1 MKTLIIVVIAI
12 GLVSVIAVIVVG
24 TRNFEGIVVEKP
36 YETGLA
42 WDSAEGERESLGW
55 SVDIRTKKFR
65 IGENDV
71 LLRISDKEGKPL
83 SLATVMI
90 MVSRPSTNVYDK
102 TYRAID
108 RTDGIYEAQVRL
120 PLFGYWDMN
129 VGIVKE
135 GGHVV
140 LLKEIFADKE
150 KD

>member
-102 TYRAID
+102 KYRVVSQLE
-108 RTDGIYEAQVRL
+108 GIYEAQVEL

-129 VGIVKE
+129 ISIVKQ
-135 GGHVV
+135 GKNVV
-140 LLKEIFADKE
+140 LHEKIFAEKE
-150 KD
+150 KS